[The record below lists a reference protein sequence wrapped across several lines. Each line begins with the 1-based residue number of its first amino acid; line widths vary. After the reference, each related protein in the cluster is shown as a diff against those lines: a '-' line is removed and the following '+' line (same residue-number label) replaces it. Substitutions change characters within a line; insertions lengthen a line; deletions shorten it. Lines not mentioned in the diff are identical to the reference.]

1 MHIPACGDHQQTET
15 QTQQGGSLVRTVQEA
30 KGAVTGGGEDDTSFA
45 SRIIDF
51 GSLSWTAADQMRS
64 QVAMRVVHQKGRTS
78 FVPLGA
84 TQGRTASVSNPAPF
98 RKLQATA

>member
-51 GSLSWTAADQMRS
+51 GSPGPPQIKCD
-64 QVAMRVVHQKGRTS
+64 
-78 FVPLGA
+78 
-84 TQGRTASVSNPAPF
+84 
-98 RKLQATA
+98 RKLPCESCIKRGEQASCRWEQPKVEPPP